1 MEFENDIKIIA
12 PPDIFEKLKTC
23 VKHASPNEAC
33 GLIFGSIKEIKVKRG
48 YEYHYIGQMF
58 ECIESSNK
66 STVAFLMDN
75 IEELN
80 KLYQKAAQKYNMRLI
95 SIFHSHPG
103 GAFPS
108 GIDRHNMEH
117 LNNFKAFKNLIWTI
131 MDAGNNDLNGFIYY
145 NQEILQVVVNIN
157 KD

>member
-1 MEFENDIKIIA
+1 MEFEDDIKIIA
-12 PPDIFEKLKTC
+12 LPDIFEKLKTC
-23 VKHASPNEAC
+23 VKYASPNEAC
-33 GLIFGSIKEIKVKRG
+33 GLVFGSIKEVKTNQG

-80 KLYQKAAQKYNMRLI
+80 KLYQKAAQKYDMRLV

-117 LNNFKAFKNLIWTI
+117 LNNFKGFKNLIWTI

-145 NQEILQVVVNIN
+145 NQEILQVVVKIN